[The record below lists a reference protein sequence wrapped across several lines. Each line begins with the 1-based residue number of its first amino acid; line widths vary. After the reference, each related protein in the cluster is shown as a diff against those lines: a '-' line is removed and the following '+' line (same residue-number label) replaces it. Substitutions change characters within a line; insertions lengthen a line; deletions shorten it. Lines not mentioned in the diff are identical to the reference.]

1 MSAKKDISKEFDKIS
16 DGAKQVQKKRK
27 SLTGRI
33 FKWMCLAVGGSL
45 LIVGS
50 VNIGINYNF
59 LQESL
64 KNQLTEV
71 ADMSSNTVSNQ
82 LSSITAELQQI
93 AYDSGFD
100 DLTDTDTLSTTCIS
114 ILSKNH
120 MLTDIQIVNTDGKC
134 FYAETLDYSENESFK
149 KAVETKKT
157 AQGEPYA
164 AKDLKHVLMD
174 VAIPVFMSTHAISTL
189 LSVVLS
195 LSNIGIATSIRT
207 CFRSFAA

>member
-1 MSAKKDISKEFDKIS
+1 MSAKKDISKELDKIS
-16 DGAKQVQKKRK
+16 DGVKQVQKKRK

-45 LIVGS
+45 LIVGG
-50 VNIGINYNF
+50 VNIGINYSF

-100 DLTDTDTLSTTCIS
+100 DLTDTGALSTKCFSMLT
-114 ILSKNH
+114 KNP
-120 MLTDIQIVNTDGKC
+120 MLTDVKIVNTDGKC

-149 KAVETKKT
+149 KAVETKKN
-157 AQGEPYA
+157 
-164 AKDLKHVLMD
+164 
-174 VAIPVFMSTHAISTL
+174 STGRALCRKGSE
-189 LSVVLS
+189 
-195 LSNIGIATSIRT
+195 A
-207 CFRSFAA
+207 RSDGRCDTYVRQ

>member
-45 LIVGS
+45 LIVGG

-71 ADMSSNTVSNQ
+71 ADMFPISSAPS
-82 LSSITAELQQI
+82 LRSCSRLRMIR
-93 AYDSGFD
+93 
-100 DLTDTDTLSTTCIS
+100 DLTI
-114 ILSKNH
+114 
-120 MLTDIQIVNTDGKC
+120 
-134 FYAETLDYSENESFK
+134 
-149 KAVETKKT
+149 
-157 AQGEPYA
+157 
-164 AKDLKHVLMD
+164 
-174 VAIPVFMSTHAISTL
+174 
-189 LSVVLS
+189 
-195 LSNIGIATSIRT
+195 
-207 CFRSFAA
+207 

>member
-45 LIVGS
+45 LIVGG

-100 DLTDTDTLSTTCIS
+100 DLTDTGTLSTKCFS

-120 MLTDIQIVNTDGKC
+120 MLTDVKIVNTASVSMPKRLITRKTR
-134 FYAETLDYSENESFK
+134 ASKKLWKPKKQHRES
-149 KAVETKKT
+149 
-157 AQGEPYA
+157 
-164 AKDLKHVLMD
+164 LMPQR
-174 VAIPVFMSTHAISTL
+174 I
-189 LSVVLS
+189 
-195 LSNIGIATSIRT
+195 
-207 CFRSFAA
+207 

>member
-45 LIVGS
+45 LIVGG

-100 DLTDTDTLSTTCIS
+100 DLTDTGTLSTKCFS
-114 ILSKNH
+114 ILSKNP
-120 MLTDIQIVNTDGKC
+120 MLTDVKIVNTTASVSMPKRLITRKTR
-134 FYAETLDYSENESFK
+134 ASK
-149 KAVETKKT
+149 KPWKPKN
-157 AQGEPYA
+157 
-164 AKDLKHVLMD
+164 
-174 VAIPVFMSTHAISTL
+174 ST
-189 LSVVLS
+189 
-195 LSNIGIATSIRT
+195 G
-207 CFRSFAA
+207 

>member
-16 DGAKQVQKKRK
+16 DDAKQVQKKRK
-27 SLTGRI
+27 SLTSRI

-45 LIVGS
+45 LIVGG

-100 DLTDTDTLSTTCIS
+100 DLTDTGALSTKCLS
-114 ILSKNH
+114 ILSKNP
-120 MLTDIQIVNTDGKC
+120 MLTDIKIVNTDGKC
-134 FYAETLDYSENESFK
+134 FYSETLDYSENESFK
-149 KAVETKKT
+149 KAVETKKN
-157 AQGEPYA
+157 
-164 AKDLKHVLMD
+164 
-174 VAIPVFMSTHAISTL
+174 STGRALCRKGSE
-189 LSVVLS
+189 
-195 LSNIGIATSIRT
+195 A
-207 CFRSFAA
+207 RSYGCCDTYVRQ

>member
-1 MSAKKDISKEFDKIS
+1 M
-16 DGAKQVQKKRK
+16 QKKRK

-100 DLTDTDTLSTTCIS
+100 DLTDTGTLSTKCIS
-114 ILSKNH
+114 ILSKNP
-120 MLTDIQIVNTDGKC
+120 MLTDIKIVNTTVSVSMPKRLITRKTR
-134 FYAETLDYSENESFK
+134 ASK
-149 KAVETKKT
+149 KPWKPKKQHR
-157 AQGEPYA
+157 AS
-164 AKDLKHVLMD
+164 LMPQR
-174 VAIPVFMSTHAISTL
+174 I
-189 LSVVLS
+189 
-195 LSNIGIATSIRT
+195 
-207 CFRSFAA
+207 

>member
-1 MSAKKDISKEFDKIS
+1 MWYDLVITYNITIREDKLMSAKKDISKELDKIS

-45 LIVGS
+45 LIVGG
-50 VNIGINYNF
+50 VNIGINYSF

-100 DLTDTDTLSTTCIS
+100 DLTDTGALSAKCFS
-114 ILSKNH
+114 ILTKNP
-120 MLTDIQIVNTDGKC
+120 MLTDVKIVNTDGKC

-149 KAVETKKT
+149 KAVETKKQHR
-157 AQGEPYA
+157 AS
-164 AKDLKHVLMD
+164 LMPQR
-174 VAIPVFMSTHAISTL
+174 I
-189 LSVVLS
+189 
-195 LSNIGIATSIRT
+195 
-207 CFRSFAA
+207 